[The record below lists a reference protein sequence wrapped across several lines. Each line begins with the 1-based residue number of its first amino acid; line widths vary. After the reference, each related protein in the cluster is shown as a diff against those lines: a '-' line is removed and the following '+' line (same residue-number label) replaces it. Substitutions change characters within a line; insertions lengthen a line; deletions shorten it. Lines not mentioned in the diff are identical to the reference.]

1 MCTHAVYSSKTQA
14 LAQQGVQLAASA
26 SCPEFLQEFIN
37 TSFLTFLV
45 CASSR
50 PRLQAIL
57 YTTKKKKD
65 AKIWGSKPTGC

>member
-37 TSFLTFLV
+37 TSFLTLLV

-50 PRLQAIL
+50 PSSKLFCTRP
-57 YTTKKKKD
+57 KKKD